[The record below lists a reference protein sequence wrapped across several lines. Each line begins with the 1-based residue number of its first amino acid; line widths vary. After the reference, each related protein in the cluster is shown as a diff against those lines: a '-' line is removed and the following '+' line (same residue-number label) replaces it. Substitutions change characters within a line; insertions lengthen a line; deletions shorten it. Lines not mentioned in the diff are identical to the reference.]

1 MGFLF
6 TLPPVNFKQTRLP
19 ARKSTKLRCNPSEFL
34 SLKQKDP
41 WWGNSTICLFL
52 PQGNSM
58 LLLSLENPLIFS
70 ITPVEIP
77 YPHLNPPFSICFFLN
92 SPSLAKLS
100 HCSCKRNKKYWPI
113 NKPKRRHNKQLTS
126 STSSKEDTIATGM
139 WKKMAAKKKLDNL
152 ILLVLFPVSLG
163 IFMPYQF
170 YPLNKIGKMM
180 IKLLGYIW
188 ETLCNSKELTDRN
201 FGHKLK
207 A

>member
-1 MGFLF
+1 MFTLQLHSFQTAGHQSKLMLCWAISREKTNREIEDILFWNPLEFLGFLF

-58 LLLSLENPLIFS
+58 LFFSLENPLIFS

-92 SPSLAKLS
+92 SP
-100 HCSCKRNKKYWPI
+100 YWPNYLIALVKETKNTGLSI
-113 NKPKRRHNKQLTS
+113 NQ
-126 STSSKEDTIATGM
+126 KEDTTNS
-139 WKKMAAKKKLDNL
+139 W
-152 ILLVLFPVSLG
+152 LLVLVVR
-163 IFMPYQF
+163 
-170 YPLNKIGKMM
+170 KILLLLACGK
-180 IKLLGYIW
+180 KW
-188 ETLCNSKELTDRN
+188 PPKRN
-201 FGHKLK
+201 
-207 A
+207 

>member
-1 MGFLF
+1 MGKFHNLLVF
-6 TLPPVNFKQTRLP
+6 TPRKFHVVFIPG
-19 ARKSTKLRCNPSEFL
+19 KSTYFFNYSCR
-34 SLKQKDP
+34 
-41 WWGNSTICLFL
+41 NSISSPQPPIFHLF
-52 PQGNSM
+52 
-58 LLLSLENPLIFS
+58 FS
-70 ITPVEIP
+70 Q
-77 YPHLNPPFSICFFLN
+77 
-92 SPSLAKLS
+92 LAKLS